1 MRNIVANRMAKNGL
15 CFSSENY
22 QLVRKIVI
30 KGHYSGCFTIFFLR
44 SIILEHLLMVSTKFP
59 RSFLSITTAVYV

>member
-1 MRNIVANRMAKNGL
+1 MRNIVANRMAKKGL

-30 KGHYSGCFTIFFLR
+30 KGHYSGCFTIFFFAQHYIR
-44 SIILEHLLMVSTKFP
+44 TPIDGF
-59 RSFLSITTAVYV
+59 Y